1 MELLLLQDID
11 GIGKQNDI
19 IVVGDGFALNCLLPQ
34 RKALVATPTVR
45 KRYSEQIKRRAEE
58 RDTEKKIQQE
68 ASDALRGKTVVIAR
82 KVAKTGKL
90 YAAVSAQD
98 IATALKAQH
107 GVAVDPAKIDIAEH
121 IKNLGNATVQVK
133 LPGGASMALQISVQA
148 EQEKVKAEKAEKPAK
163 KEKDPAS
170 SASADFAEAKGKKTK
185 DAE

>member
-1 MELLLLQDID
+1 MEVLLLQDID

-34 RKALVATPTVR
+34 RKGLVATPTVR
-45 KRYSEQIKRRAEE
+45 KRYSDQIRRRAEE

-68 ASDALRGKTVVIAR
+68 AADALRGKTVVIAR

-107 GVAVDPAKIDIAEH
+107 GVSIDATKVDIAEH
-121 IKNLGNATVQVK
+121 IKSVGNVTVQIK
-133 LPGGASMALQISVQA
+133 LPGGASMALAVSVQA
-148 EQEKVKAEKAEKPAK
+148 EQEKVKAEKAEKEEKPAK
-163 KEKDPAS
+163 EPKAKKAKDT
-170 SASADFAEAKGKKTK
+170 E
-185 DAE
+185 